1 MPKTKKNKDDREEI
15 ITKEI
20 KKSFKDDPIYD
31 KETSEDIET
40 YQNDRTISPDPR
52 MFKQLPEEQ
61 LLKYQAGGMSCPYRR
76 KGAKSSIQGVKDIQL
91 KGGKF
96 IGCK

>member
-40 YQNDRTISPDPR
+40 YQNDRTISPDSR

-61 LLKYQAGGMSCPYRR
+61 LLKYQGGGIAHPEQPI
-76 KGAKSSIQGVKDIQL
+76 KGVKPIQV
-91 KGGKF
+91 KGRKF
-96 IGCK
+96 QGIF

>member
-61 LLKYQAGGMSCPYRR
+61 LLKYQGGGIARPEQPI
-76 KGAKSSIQGVKDIQL
+76 KGVKPIQV
-91 KGGKF
+91 KGRKF
-96 IGCK
+96 QGIF

>member
-61 LLKYQAGGMSCPYRR
+61 LLKYQGGGIAHPEQPI
-76 KGAKSSIQGVKDIQL
+76 KGVKPIQV
-91 KGGKF
+91 KGRKF
-96 IGCK
+96 QGIF

>member
-1 MPKTKKNKDDREEI
+1 
-15 ITKEI
+15 
-20 KKSFKDDPIYD
+20 
-31 KETSEDIET
+31 
-40 YQNDRTISPDPR
+40 

>member
-31 KETSEDIET
+31 KEVASEDIET
-40 YQNDRTISPDPR
+40 YQNDRTISPDSR

-61 LLKYQAGGMSCPYRR
+61 LLKYQGGGIAHPEQPI
-76 KGAKSSIQGVKDIQL
+76 KGVKPIQV
-91 KGGKF
+91 KGRKF
-96 IGCK
+96 QGIF